1 MRDDSLRSSES
12 EKRNLTCHAPK
23 IEKEAEH
30 LIKNGHCYM
39 IILPTGNS
47 KPVWV
52 ISKTMA
58 IIKIGRGK
66 LDKVESISSADIQKQ
81 M

>member
-1 MRDDSLRSSES
+1 MNWHSFSAYAHTHTHTRRDKTRDDSLRSSES

-47 KPVWV
+47 EPV
-52 ISKTMA
+52 
-58 IIKIGRGK
+58 
-66 LDKVESISSADIQKQ
+66 
-81 M
+81 